1 MELKTV
7 IDYLWFINENFGDSS
22 NVQVIEN
29 DIVVSEYDGKNSID
43 EEYNNKE
50 VVRACHIKSTDTYKL
65 FI

>member
-7 IDYLWFINENFGDSS
+7 IDYLWFINENYGD
-22 NVQVIEN
+22 NIKVQVIEN
-29 DIVVSEYDGKNSID
+29 NTVVSEYNGKDSID

-50 VVRACHIKSTDTYKL
+50 VVRACYTKSTDTYKL

>member
-7 IDYLWFINENFGDSS
+7 IDYLWFINENYGDNV

-29 DIVVSEYDGKNSID
+29 NIVVSKYDGKDSIE
-43 EEYNNKE
+43 EEYNNCD
-50 VVRACHIKSTDTYKL
+50 VVRACHINSTDTYKL